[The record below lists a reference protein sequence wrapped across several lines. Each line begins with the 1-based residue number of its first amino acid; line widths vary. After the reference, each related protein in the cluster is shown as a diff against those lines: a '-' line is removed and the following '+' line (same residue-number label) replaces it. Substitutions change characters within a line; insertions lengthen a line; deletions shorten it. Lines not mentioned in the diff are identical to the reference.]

1 MSQVLLLY
9 CKVACIYLM
18 MSSQK
23 VIVLSISFSL
33 QLSLFSLYLLF
44 NSIWTNGP
52 RNRFFFTLSM
62 GYEIYK
68 IFIFLNL
75 LSYFFQFK
83 GSSSTIFSLFCSP
96 PQLLILFLR
105 LQCIFLFTLISF
117 LLHKVIQDQI
127 FIRFSHLSILFFI
140 LLWFLFL
147 SYFLPFSIWISVM
160 RNYFPRKLIMCGGKI
175 NRLTTLE

>member
-1 MSQVLLLY
+1 MYISDDV
-9 CKVACIYLM
+9 CSKSDCFIHF
-18 MSSQK
+18 
-23 VIVLSISFSL
+23 IFLST
-33 QLSLFSLYLLF
+33 LSLFSLYLFF

-52 RNRFFFTLSM
+52 RNHFFFTLSM

-83 GSSSTIFSLFCSP
+83 GSSSTIFSLFCS